1 MSEAGKEQEA
11 NTDIIAMNILEA
23 EPTSDSDHREQLAVL
38 VASGRAKEMIGA
50 SLTQD
55 QVKRLSER
63 DVEKYFKRY
72 EASISSKTCDT
83 IVDTFLQLSCK
94 ALAYFLLVDEGKL
107 MKDLNDDF
115 IVKRELGMIAGSL
128 SLKYGKYMAIASAA
142 LLTAKNV
149 EVPLKPNVGS
159 CEVKAEQDSTRTIIA
174 RQLHPRAVKY
184 N

>member
-1 MSEAGKEQEA
+1 MSEASKEQEA
-11 NTDIIAMNILEA
+11 ITDIIAMNILEA

-55 QVKRLSER
+55 QVKRLSEK

-72 EASISSKTCDT
+72 EASISSKTCDA

-94 ALAYFLLVDEGKL
+94 ALAYFLPVDEGKL

-149 EVPLKPNVGS
+149 EVPLKPNVVNVEVES
-159 CEVKAEQDSTRTIIA
+159 NCEE
-174 RQLHPRAVKY
+174 PE
-184 N
+184 

>member
-11 NTDIIAMNILEA
+11 ITDIIAMNILEA
-23 EPTSDSDHREQLAVL
+23 EPASDSDHREQLAVL
-38 VASGRAKEMIGA
+38 VASGRAKEMIGV
-50 SLTQD
+50 SFTQD
-55 QVKRLSER
+55 QVKRLSEK

-72 EASISSKTCDT
+72 EASISSKTCDA

-94 ALAYFLLVDEGKL
+94 ALAYFLPVDEGKL

-149 EVPLKPNVGS
+149 EVPLKPNVVNVEVES
-159 CEVKAEQDSTRTIIA
+159 NCEEPEKE
-174 RQLHPRAVKY
+174 LE
-184 N
+184 